1 MKNKILVIIYYA
13 ILLLLYASWNNLDSV
28 PGAIMRIGY
37 FAAVIFPCFVWVKDW
52 YVMVISTFTSL
63 AMLGYSSSYMPVMPY
78 SYLLVTIIF
87 VLINRN
93 RCFGFDGHLLS
104 VFIITAVYVT
114 LVNMFE
120 GELYPI
126 STTMALSILLLLL
139 FDNNSENSIQVF
151 SYAFIAISI
160 VMSIQFFLI
169 GKDLVTVYSRAEGL
183 ERQGFSDINYSACV
197 VGMGVFA
204 SVVELFRHN
213 NKTITKIL
221 LAFAIMLFLIT
232 MSLNASRGSMLAV
245 ALSIVIV
252 LFYSKIKTRY
262 KILSIIAIAL
272 AIFYLY
278 TNDYLDLLIYRI
290 QNDEGQGG
298 NRGLIWRAK
307 FAEFTENGNIIMW
320 LFGVGLQGARDLANG
335 VSTHN
340 DFLSFLFSYGIIG
353 FGLFLYLFFIYP
365 FKHRA
370 ANKVII
376 LAALAYLSVCC
387 FTLEPIAKGYHSY
400 YYFWLYIIMMTIPSQ
415 EQIEHN

>member
-1 MKNKILVIIYYA
+1 
-13 ILLLLYASWNNLDSV
+13 
-28 PGAIMRIGY
+28 MRIGY

-93 RCFGFDGHLLS
+93 RRFGFDGHLLAVS
-104 VFIITAVYVT
+104 IITAVYVT
-114 LVNMFE
+114 MVNLFE

-169 GKDLVTVYSRAEGL
+169 GKDLVTVYSRAEGI

-204 SVVELFRHN
+204 AVVELFSRN
-213 NKTITKIL
+213 NKTITKIF
-221 LAFAIMLFLIT
+221 LASAIMLSLMT
-232 MSLNASRGSMLAV
+232 MALNASRGSILAV
-245 ALSIVIV
+245 ALSVVIV
-252 LFYSKIKTRY
+252 LFFSKIKSKY
-262 KILSIIAIAL
+262 KVLSILAIAA

-278 TNDYLDLLIYRI
+278 SNNYFDLLVYRI
-290 QNDEGQGG
+290 QNDEGQGS

-307 FAEFTENGNIIMW
+307 FAEFTENGNIITW
-320 LFGVGLQGARDLANG
+320 LFGVGLQGARDLADG
-335 VSTHN
+335 GSSHN
-340 DFLSFLFSYGIIG
+340 DFLSFFFSYGVIG
-353 FGLFLYLFFIYP
+353 FFLFLYLFFIYP
-365 FKHRA
+365 FKHRFY
-370 ANKVII
+370 NKAII
-376 LAALAYLSVCC
+376 LAALAYMFVCC
-387 FTLEPIAKGYHSY
+387 ATLEPLAKGYHSY
-400 YYFWLYIIMMTIPSQ
+400 YYFWLYTIMMTLSSH
-415 EQIEHN
+415 EREEHN